1 MILAPV
7 TPRTKTDLL
16 RVLQRQTIQ
25 QIEVIEPYDQIRE
38 QELLTKA
45 KAMAQR
51 SADLTIIRMRHHDRV
66 SYFP

>member
-16 RVLQRQTIQ
+16 RVLQRQNIQ
-25 QIEVIEPYDQIRE
+25 QIEVIEPYDTTLE

-51 SADLTIIRMRHHDRV
+51 SGDLTIILMRT
-66 SYFP
+66 S

>member
-25 QIEVIEPYDQIRE
+25 QIEVIEPYDSTRE

-51 SADLTIIRMRHHDRV
+51 SGDLTIILMRT
-66 SYFP
+66 P

>member
-1 MILAPV
+1 MILTPA

-25 QIEVIEPYDQIRE
+25 QIDVIEPYDQTRE

-51 SADLTIIRMRHHDRV
+51 SGDLTIVLMRT
-66 SYFP
+66 P